1 MTKANSLP
9 AATLEGR
16 ERQLVS
22 LAVDQAEKLLMEGKA
37 PTAVLVHYLKLGAS
51 DYPLQKERLMRQ
63 NELMTAKTEA
73 INRQEGFEELYNN
86 AIEAMQ
92 RYSGSFGQEEFDGEL
107 P

>member
-1 MTKANSLP
+1 MARENPGKTMEA
-9 AATLEGR
+9 R
-16 ERQLVS
+16 ERQLIA
-22 LAVDQAEKLLMEGKA
+22 LAVDQAEKLLEKGEA

-63 NELMTAKTEA
+63 NELMAAKTEA